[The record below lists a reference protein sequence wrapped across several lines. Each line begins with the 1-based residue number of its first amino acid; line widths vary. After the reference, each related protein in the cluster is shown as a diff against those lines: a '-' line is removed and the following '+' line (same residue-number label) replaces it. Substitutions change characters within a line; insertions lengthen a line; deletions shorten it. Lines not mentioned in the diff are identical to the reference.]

1 MSCLRKQCLCLR
13 FSFSPNSKLEKKILW
28 LFGVALLS
36 PLFSFIPHWGFS
48 LFILSSHCTFLA
60 PKACVEIDTV
70 RGAWRDVSCGEYR
83 PFICKR
89 KMGEFKFVTRWKH
102 FTKRMRKTETSSF
115 QCARINLVFHRVRIT
130 HDFWVCSDL
139 CWNGVLMVLYEF
151 FWYWSLYSN
160 IRIWAT
166 AHLPLP

>member
-1 MSCLRKQCLCLR
+1 MSCLRKQCLCSSFFFSKEQIREKNFVIVRGGITYSIIFLNPSLR
-13 FSFSPNSKLEKKILW
+13 FF
-28 LFGVALLS
+28 
-36 PLFSFIPHWGFS
+36 FIYS
-48 LFILSSHCTFLA
+48 LFIYCIFLA

-89 KMGEFKFVTRWKH
+89 KMGEFEFVTRWRH

-139 CWNGVLMVLYEF
+139 CWNGVLMVLY
-151 FWYWSLYSN
+151 
-160 IRIWAT
+160 
-166 AHLPLP
+166 